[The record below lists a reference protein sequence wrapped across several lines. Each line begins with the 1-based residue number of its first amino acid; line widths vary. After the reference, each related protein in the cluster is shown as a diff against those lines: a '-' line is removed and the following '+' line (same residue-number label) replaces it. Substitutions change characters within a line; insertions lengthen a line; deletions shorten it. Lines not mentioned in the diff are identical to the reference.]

1 MAKYECHYGFGESEC
16 FESLEDLEK
25 TVRER
30 VSFDVL
36 QRVPDPHERYDFT
49 YLSSSGRKVARV
61 TRLDKHRRLICH
73 DEERNHPG
81 SHLPS
86 WHFAYMVRE
95 SIWKEAFPDYL
106 LVRDHL
112 RQQKVRS
119 KGFWAVV
126 LCPECL
132 SKRLGRPLTLDDF
145 TWAPINDWFRLD
157 ADELMARRATFLG
170 KEQCPWVHR
179 HGVMCHGGGREGSRV
194 RCTLTLGH
202 EGECHFGGTCRSDYA
217 QDGWGDVSL

>member
-1 MAKYECHYGFGESEC
+1 MAKYECYYGWGESER

-25 TVRER
+25 AVRER
-30 VSFDVL
+30 VSFDAL

-95 SIWKEAFPDYL
+95 SIWKEVFPDYL
-106 LVRDHL
+106 AV
-112 RQQKVRS
+112 RQQKIRR
-119 KGFWAVV
+119 KGDWAVV

-132 SKRLGRPLTLDDF
+132 SKRLGRPLTPDDF
-145 TWAPINDWFRLD
+145 TNAPINDWLRLD
-157 ADELMARRATFLG
+157 VNELMARRTAFLG
-170 KEQCPWVHR
+170 
-179 HGVMCHGGGREGSRV
+179 
-194 RCTLTLGH
+194 L
-202 EGECHFGGTCRSDYA
+202 
-217 QDGWGDVSL
+217 